1 MDMRLLWRLTA
12 PLGGAPRDLRLSS
25 GRLPRRRLH
34 LIPPPWGLQAPAYTR
49 RGLPEDRRRGSAGH
63 EDRDPFQSSRQDLAT
78 WMCGGLLILQGLA
91 LPTPPARARQESGAI
106 RDTPSRTSRLTSGR
120 SSWMPATYWAFGGRS
135 RGERCTSREGRR
147 GGPGQL
153 RRAQRPDARP
163 AAPQRCRIDGA
174 GLVPI

>member
-34 LIPPPWGLQAPAYTR
+34 LNPPPWGLQAPAYTR

-63 EDRDPFQSSRQDLAT
+63 GDRDPFQSSRQDLAT

-91 LPTPPARARQESGAI
+91 LPTPPARGQARKWSYPRYAFSNLSPDI
-106 RDTPSRTSRLTSGR
+106 RQIFMDTCDLLGLRWTSSGR
-120 SSWMPATYWAFGGRS
+120 TVYVS
-135 RGERCTSREGRR
+135 RKADVEVLDSFV
-147 GGPGQL
+147 GP
-153 RRAQRPDARP
+153 
-163 AAPQRCRIDGA
+163 
-174 GLVPI
+174 